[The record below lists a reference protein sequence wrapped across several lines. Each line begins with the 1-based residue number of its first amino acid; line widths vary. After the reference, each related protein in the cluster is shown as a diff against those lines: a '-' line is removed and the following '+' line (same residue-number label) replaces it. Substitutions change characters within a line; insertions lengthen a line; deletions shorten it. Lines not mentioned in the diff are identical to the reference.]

1 MDDRNEVKKYQVKK
15 AHFGPLCKCA
25 QKWLKRVYHF
35 AENNNRISFSMV
47 YVFFMHDLFMPN
59 NLDVLT
65 KKQMLNESKGLLH
78 KSHNAPVPYPT
89 IYHFVTNMHI
99 AVAIWCIVGYLSD
112 ALW

>member
-1 MDDRNEVKKYQVKK
+1 MLYRMDDRNEVKKYQVKK

-47 YVFFMHDLFMPN
+47 YVFFIHDLFMPN

-65 KKQMLNESKGLLH
+65 KNK
-78 KSHNAPVPYPT
+78 
-89 IYHFVTNMHI
+89 
-99 AVAIWCIVGYLSD
+99 C
-112 ALW
+112 